1 MNEQA
6 NKILADL
13 LQKASN
19 GIDAA
24 VSFSQAQIPDVIHQL
39 LVWNFTFS
47 LITTVV
53 AALTIPLLVW
63 FLRSQL
69 SRKQTGTIARGESYS
84 WGEGKP
90 KYRPT
95 LMWDSKGELS
105 PGAMLFGFI
114 VPVWVLCIA
123 DRVLD
128 LTWLKIWVAPKLYL
142 IEYAAHLMK

>member
-39 LVWNFTFS
+39 LVWNFTKSIVMTILAVATIFP
-47 LITTVV
+47 VV
-53 AALTIPLLVW
+53 WLTRRALARVPDGVI
-63 FLRSQL
+63 
-69 SRKQTGTIARGESYS
+69 KRGEGYS
-84 WGEGKP
+84 WDEGRT

-95 LMWDSKGELS
+95 LAWDSKGELS
-105 PGAMLFGFI
+105 PTVMVLAFLL
-114 VPVWVLCIA
+114 VVWLAWVVDSL
-123 DRVLD
+123 LS
-128 LTWLKIWVAPKLYL
+128 LTWLKIWLAPKLYL
-142 IEYAAHLMK
+142 IEYASHLLK